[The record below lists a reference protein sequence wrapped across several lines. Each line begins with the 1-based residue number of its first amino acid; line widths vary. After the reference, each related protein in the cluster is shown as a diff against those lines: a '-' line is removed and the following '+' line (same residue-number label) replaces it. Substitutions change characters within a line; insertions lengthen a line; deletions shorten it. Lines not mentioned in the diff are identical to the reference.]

1 MLLTHACN
9 LLCLQL
15 HPVVS
20 QFLIS
25 LVRFHLAC
33 SHILNIMHTDS
44 CQLSCYKSTFKF
56 CVFIHEHHQNVFLKW
71 KPHSN
76 RETPFLQLE
85 WQRPSDPFQSELASD
100 VMSLLDIQLIV
111 LWQYLYLCRTPQTL
125 NMWGHTVCLHHNGI
139 LRYDSIVKVMKDRTS
154 LKLPACLS

>member
-15 HPVVS
+15 YTVVS
-20 QFLIS
+20 QFLTS

-33 SHILNIMHTDS
+33 SHILNIMHTNN

-56 CVFIHEHHQNVFLKW
+56 CICIHEHHQTCFLKW
-71 KPHSN
+71 KLHSK
-76 RETPFLQLE
+76 RENPLLQLE

-100 VMSLLDIQLIV
+100 VMSILDIQLIV
-111 LWQYLYLCRTPQTL
+111 LWQYLYLCRTPQTH
-125 NMWGHTVCLHHNGI
+125 NMCGHTVCLYHNRI
-139 LRYDSIVKVMKDRTS
+139 LIHDSIVKVIKDRTS
-154 LKLPACLS
+154 LKLSNGLS